1 MNSNN
6 TSYRGSFVLLTLL
19 FFLWGFITVLVDS
32 LIPRLRELF
41 TLSYFQAG
49 LVQFAFFGAYFLLSI
64 PASYILSKIGYKRGI
79 ILGLLTMATGCLLFY
94 PAASYRMFGIFMLAY
109 FILAG
114 GMTILQVAAN
124 PFVAV
129 LGSEE
134 GASSRLNLSQAFNS
148 LGTAIAPA
156 IGALFILSDVIKTE
170 VEIESLSDSA
180 KEAYL
185 LNEASAVQQPF
196 LGLAIFIILIS
207 GIFFFAKLPK
217 LINESSIG
225 TYQQALS
232 NKNLMLGILGIFF
245 YVGAEVAI
253 GSYLVNYFLSLNVV
267 PIIQESPAMMNIA
280 EFVSTI
286 FFKSLEGA
294 DSKALLGIFVI
305 FYWSGAMIGRFV
317 GSYLTRIMKPGKV
330 LALFALLAI
339 SCISISMVS
348 TGFIAMWSIL
358 CVGLFNSIMFP
369 TIFTLAID
377 GLGDL
382 KPKASGLLCTA
393 IVGGAIIPPIF
404 GLLTDH
410 IGFKLAFMLVI
421 CCYGYILYY
430 GWAKSKHNPVFRD

>member
-1 MNSNN
+1 MSNN
-6 TSYRGSFVLLTLL
+6 TSYRSSFILLTLL

-64 PASYILSKIGYKRGI
+64 PASYILSKIGYKKGI

-94 PAASYRMFGIFMLAY
+94 PAASYRVFGIFMLAY

-129 LGSEE
+129 LGSED

-156 IGALFILSDVIKTE
+156 VGALFILSDTIKSKE
-170 VEIESLSDSA
+170 EIEQLSESV
-180 KEAYL
+180 KETYL
-185 LNEASAVQQPF
+185 TSEAAAVQNPF
-196 LGLAIFIILIS
+196 LGLAIFIIAIS

-217 LINESSIG
+217 LINETSTG
-225 TYQQALS
+225 TYAEAFAKKGLI
-232 NKNLMLGILGIFF
+232 LGVLGICF

-253 GSYLVNYFLSLNVV
+253 GSYLVNYFLDMNMV
-267 PIIQESPAMMNIA
+267 PLIKESSTMMSIA
-280 EFVSTI
+280 DFVATI

-294 DSKALLGIFVI
+294 DAKALLGIFVI

-317 GSYLTRIMKPGKV
+317 GSYLTKIMKPGKV
-330 LALFALLAI
+330 LALFASLAI
-339 SCISISMVS
+339 ISILISIAS
-348 TGFIAMWSIL
+348 SGFIAMWSIL
-358 CVGLFNSIMFP
+358 AVGLFNSIMFP

-393 IVGGAIIPPIF
+393 IVGGAIIPPLF

-410 IGFKLAFMLVI
+410 IGFKLAFILVI

-430 GWAKSKHNPVFRD
+430 GWMKSKTIS

>member
-1 MNSNN
+1 MSNN
-6 TSYRGSFVLLTLL
+6 TSYRSSFILLTLL

-64 PASYILSKIGYKRGI
+64 PASYILSKIGYKKGI

-94 PAASYRMFGIFMLAY
+94 PAASYRVFGIFMLAY

-129 LGSEE
+129 LGSED

-156 IGALFILSDVIKTE
+156 VGALFILSDSIKSKE
-170 VEIESLSDSA
+170 EIAQLSESA
-180 KEAYL
+180 KETYL
-185 LNEASAVQQPF
+185 ASEAAAVQNPF
-196 LGLAIFIILIS
+196 LGLAIFIIAIS

-217 LINESSIG
+217 LINETSSG
-225 TYQQALS
+225 TYAQAFAKRGLV
-232 NKNLMLGILGIFF
+232 LGVLGIFF

-253 GSYLVNYFLSLNVV
+253 GSYLVNYFLDMNMV
-267 PIIQESPAMMNIA
+267 PLIKESSTMMNIA
-280 EFVSTI
+280 DFVATI

-294 DSKALLGIFVI
+294 DAKALLGIFVI

-317 GSYLTRIMKPGKV
+317 GSYLTKIMKPGKV
-330 LALFALLAI
+330 LALFASLAI
-339 SCISISMVS
+339 ISILISIAS
-348 TGFIAMWSIL
+348 SGYIAMWSIL
-358 CVGLFNSIMFP
+358 AVGLFNSIMFP

-382 KPKASGLLCTA
+382 KPKASGLLCAA
-393 IVGGAIIPPIF
+393 IVGGAIIPPLF

-410 IGFKLAFMLVI
+410 VGFKLAFILVI

-430 GWAKSKHNPVFRD
+430 GWIKSRTIT